1 MDDDVY
7 LKYRPSNSNWVLRHP
22 SLFTSSNAYGGHDT
36 MGDAMYNHMF
46 FWNVSYDVAD
56 YINRFKG
63 IDSYYVRRSIRSN
76 VFFNLNKV
84 GGITPAILMAYNVD
98 PWGRQFPFFVNGI
111 TSDYYDKC
119 GEKKRRYGY
128 WVFYH
133 NRVIDTGLLLNNVVS
148 QMILTVTSLDGVS
161 VGCLDLIEG

>member
-1 MDDDVY
+1 MYEDVY
-7 LKYRPSNSNWVLRHP
+7 LRYRLISGECELRHP
-22 SLFTSSNAYGGHDT
+22 GLFTSVDMYGGHDT
-36 MGDAMYNHMF
+36 MVDTMLVHCVG
-46 FWNVSYDVAD
+46 VSIDVATD
-56 YINRFKG
+56 INKFRG
-63 IDSYYVRRSIRSN
+63 VDSYYVRRSISCP
-76 VFFNLNKV
+76 VFFNLHSV
-84 GGITPAILMAYNVD
+84 GGIKNDILMAYNVD

-111 TSDYYDKC
+111 TSDYYDNC

-133 NRVIDTGLLLNNVVS
+133 NRVIDTVLLLNNVVS

>member
-22 SLFTSSNAYGGHDT
+22 GLFTSSNTYGGHDS
-36 MGDAMYNHMF
+36 MVDAMYNHMF
-46 FWNVSYDVAD
+46 FWNVSVDVATD
-56 YINRFKG
+56 INQFKG
-63 IDSYYVRRSIRSN
+63 IGSYYVRRSIRSN
-76 VFFNLNKV
+76 VFS
-84 GGITPAILMAYNVD
+84 AILMAYNVD

-111 TSDYYDKC
+111 TSDYYDNC